1 MKGYMGA
8 REEKN
13 IKVCE
18 LEGQMSEATNS
29 RSSGF
34 KSSPWPLQL
43 TYPLW
48 ASVSSSVKCEEW

>member
-8 REEKN
+8 CEEKN

-18 LEGQMSEATNS
+18 SEGQKSEAADST
-29 RSSGF
+29 SSGF

-43 TYPLW
+43 ITFGPQFPHL
-48 ASVSSSVKCEEW
+48 